1 MIISTILVGVRCNI
15 SQPWIFV
22 GEKCGDLV
30 RRLPWV
36 SKLHAFRGRIL
47 THTQFQ
53 RWQVVTAFDVI
64 TEACLFGLALY
75 MLQGLKLKLE
85 KKLVVLTAFALRLP

>member
-1 MIISTILVGVRCNI
+1 MLQRVFSD
-15 SQPWIFV
+15 
-22 GEKCGDLV
+22 EE
-30 RRLPWV
+30 
-36 SKLHAFRGRIL
+36 L
-47 THTQFQ
+47 TYVQFQ

-64 TEACLFGLALY
+64 TEVLLFGLAIY